1 MAKKSSGGG
10 FSLRPE
16 DGTEGGGTEGALAT
30 ITEID
35 FVQEFTY
42 GGRYKDK
49 PSAALRV
56 VFEIDGFDK
65 PWEQHYSIGPSEK
78 YEVIEDGDS
87 IKSTGKQ
94 EGLNK
99 KCPGFAFLTSVSV
112 AAEEAELDIDELVP
126 AIDDGCYSVAGLRE
140 KRVKLTNKK
149 LETVG
154 GDMKEYI
161 LIAGFED
168 GAAAS
173 KSTKGSK
180 SSSSSKASGKS
191 SRSSSDDIE
200 EKTVEAVKS
209 LIEENTSVKKGD
221 LANLVYQENKKDPD
235 AKAMMQ
241 LCFKESWV
249 ADDDRPWAYDK
260 KKGVLRAA

>member
-16 DGTEGGGTEGALAT
+16 DGTKGGGTEGAVAT
-30 ITEID
+30 LTEID

-49 PSAALRV
+49 PSSALRV

-65 PWEQHYSIGPSEK
+65 PWEQHYSIGPSDK

-94 EGLNK
+94 SGLNE
-99 KCPGFAFLTSVSV
+99 KCPAFAFLAAVSV
-112 AAEEAELDIDELVP
+112 AAGEAGLDIDELVP
-126 AIDDGCYSVAGLRE
+126 AIDDGCYSVAGLRD

-161 LIAGFED
+161 LIATFED
-168 GAAAS
+168 GDETPKASKGKATASAKPSS
-173 KSTKGSK
+173 KST
-180 SSSSSKASGKS
+180 
-191 SRSSSDDIE
+191 RSSSDDIE
-200 EKTVEAVKS
+200 QKTIDAVKE
-209 LIEENTSVKKGD
+209 LIEEHTSVKKGD
-221 LANLVYQENKKDPD
+221 LANLVYQANKKDSD

-249 ADDDRPWAYDK
+249 ADEDRPWSYDK
-260 KKGVLRAA
+260 KKGVLREAA

>member
-16 DGTEGGGTEGALAT
+16 DGTKGGGTEGATAT

-49 PSAALRV
+49 PSSALRV

-65 PWEQHYSIGPSEK
+65 PWEQHYSIGPSDK

-94 EGLNK
+94 SGLNE
-99 KCPGFAFLTSVSV
+99 KCPAFAFLAAVSV
-112 AAEEAELDIDELVP
+112 AAGEAELDIDELVP
-126 AIDDGCYSVAGLRE
+126 AIDDGCYSVAGLRD

-161 LIAGFED
+161 LIAGFETD
-168 GAAAS
+168 DES
-173 KSTKGSK
+173 KSK
-180 SSSSSKASGKS
+180 SGKASSTKSAGKS
-191 SRSSSDDIE
+191 SRSNSDDVEEKTIEAVKALIE
-200 EKTVEAVKS
+200 EK
-209 LIEENTSVKKGD
+209 TSVKKGD

-249 ADDDRPWAYDK
+249 ADEDRPWTYDK
-260 KKGVLRAA
+260 KKGVLREAA